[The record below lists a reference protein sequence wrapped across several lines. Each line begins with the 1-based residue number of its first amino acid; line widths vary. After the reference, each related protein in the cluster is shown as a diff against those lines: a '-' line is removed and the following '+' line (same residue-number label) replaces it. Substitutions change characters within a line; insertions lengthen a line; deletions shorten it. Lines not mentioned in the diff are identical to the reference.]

1 MSLPS
6 RRRFVRAI
14 PLAGLAGT
22 TLPAAAWSLAGSQ
35 APASSAGVPEW
46 LPKQNPVLAKETV
59 GVSHRDLTRVRELV
73 EPQPALARAAYD
85 RGCGDGETAL
95 GAASQ
100 TGRREIA
107 EFLIANGAQ
116 PTMCSATMLGHLD
129 VVKAFVAAS
138 PGIQRAPGPHG
149 IPLLAHA
156 RAGGPG
162 SAAVLAC
169 LESVGGADVR
179 PPTQPLAP
187 ADRDAVVGMYP
198 CGPGPRDHFVVDVRN
213 DLLGIERPQADRNI
227 LNHAG
232 DLVFFPS
239 GVPPVKIAFARE
251 GAKVPRVTIADPQVV
266 LTATRASPATA
277 AARRRSRR
285 PPGGRGRSSRSASA
299 KSGSPHR
306 AARVP
311 CPRARPPG
319 PGDCATDRRRA
330 SVR

>member
-107 EFLIANGAQ
+107 EFLIASGAQ

-138 PGIQRAPGPHG
+138 PGIQRTPGPHG

-156 RAGGPG
+156 RAAQAQRRCWPV
-162 SAAVLAC
+162 SSQWAAPMC
-169 LESVGGADVR
+169 VR
-179 PPTQPLAP
+179 RPSRWHPPTATPSWGCTRVVPVP
-187 ADRDAVVGMYP
+187 ATISSST
-198 CGPGPRDHFVVDVRN
+198 CGTTCWALSAR
-213 DLLGIERPQADRNI
+213 RP
-227 LNHAG
+227 
-232 DLVFFPS
+232 
-239 GVPPVKIAFARE
+239 
-251 GAKVPRVTIADPQVV
+251 
-266 LTATRASPATA
+266 TATSSITPAISCSSPRAS
-277 AARRRSRR
+277 RL
-285 PPGGRGRSSRSASA
+285 
-299 KSGSPHR
+299 
-306 AARVP
+306 
-311 CPRARPPG
+311 
-319 PGDCATDRRRA
+319 
-330 SVR
+330 